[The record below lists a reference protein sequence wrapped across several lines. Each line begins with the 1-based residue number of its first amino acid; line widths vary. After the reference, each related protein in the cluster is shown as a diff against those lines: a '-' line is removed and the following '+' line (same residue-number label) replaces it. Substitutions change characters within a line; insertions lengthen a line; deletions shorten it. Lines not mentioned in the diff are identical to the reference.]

1 MAVRLQASLQSLVF
15 LLLLAGT
22 LFGAAGRIDIIEFW
36 VYVAILAAVSVL
48 SLSVLDPDL
57 MQERMRP
64 GGHAWACDSCRLS
77 SSCSCTGQW
86 PALTEDGCMPAT

>member
-1 MAVRLQASLQSLVF
+1 MTVRLQASLQSLAF

-22 LFGAAGRIDIIEFW
+22 LLGAAGRIKIIEFW

-64 GGHAWACDSCRLS
+64 GGQRVGLRFLPIIVII
-77 SSCSCTGQW
+77 SCTGQW